1 MHVSVPDRWGGKL
14 LHFAQFL
21 FSKYSKRCQMPA
33 IGLVKKHMRC
43 VTAVCCKWDHMDGE
57 NWLHSAW
64 VISQKHGK
72 HGDVVVCLEI

>member
-1 MHVSVPDRWGGKL
+1 
-14 LHFAQFL
+14 
-21 FSKYSKRCQMPA
+21 MPA

-43 VTAVCCKWDHMDGE
+43 VTAVCCKWDHMG
-57 NWLHSAW
+57 WGGLAAFSI